1 MSSSHNAV
9 RADLVDQYLQ
19 ALGLQRQAPDG
30 AYLAQITQR
39 HVATLPFASLGP
51 RLGNDLPLD
60 LPALCERLLVRRRGG
75 YCFEQNALLFGVL
88 EALGFTVTLVM
99 ARVLNNQDIHPGL
112 THRSALVTL
121 AGERHLVDVGFGANG
136 PRVPVPLSGEPSQEI
151 DRRFQVTERRAGEF
165 HLQVLKADG
174 YYSLYGFE
182 LARYG
187 AADCALG
194 HFYSHRHPDAVFVNN
209 LVASCVL
216 SQEIRS
222 LRNRDYRVITGNG
235 ETVQQ
240 VENAAALQ
248 DILTRQFDLS
258 VTAAE
263 SQQLFRQLP

>member
-1 MSSSHNAV
+1 MH
-9 RADLVDQYLQ
+9 ADLVDQYLQ

-39 HVATLPFASLGP
+39 HVATLPFASIGP

-88 EALGFTVTLVM
+88 EALGFTITLVL

-112 THRSALVTL
+112 THRSALVDL
-121 AGERHLVDVGFGANG
+121 AGVRYLVDVGFGPNG
-136 PRVPVPLSGEPSQEI
+136 PRVPVPLSGQPLQ
-151 DRRFQVTERRAGEF
+151 DRDRCFKVSERRTGEF

-194 HFYSHRHPDAVFVNN
+194 HFYSHRHPDAVFVNT
-209 LVASCVL
+209 LVASRIL
-216 SQEIRS
+216 AQEIRS
-222 LRNRDYRVITGNG
+222 LRNRDYRIITGSG
-235 ETVQQ
+235 ETQRHVATA
-240 VENAAALQ
+240 ECLQ
-248 DILTRQFDLS
+248 EILTLQLDLCVTESETRQLF
-258 VTAAE
+258 
-263 SQQLFRQLP
+263 QQLP